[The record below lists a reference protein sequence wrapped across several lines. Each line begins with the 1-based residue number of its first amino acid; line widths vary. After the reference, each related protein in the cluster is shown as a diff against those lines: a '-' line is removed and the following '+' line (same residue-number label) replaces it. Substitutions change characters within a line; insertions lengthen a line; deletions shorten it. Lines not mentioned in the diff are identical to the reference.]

1 MNREQ
6 ALVLVHVARKDLSI
20 DEDAWRDLLRQQFHV
35 ASSKDLDI
43 YGLHRLIEHLKKC
56 GFKVRH
62 AVSQAAKSRRG
73 APARS
78 RPLHGAAQERP
89 GESAKIR
96 ALWLFLH
103 APLGLVR
110 DPSEKALMAYVQRLT
125 GVEALQW
132 LDGNQTYRVI
142 ETLKKWAE
150 RVFLER
156 IQERVA
162 HVGELLANGW
172 QPDARLLDEVRRCV
186 VRAQE
191 SRTRAGKPG
200 AYDACVAAWEALEA
214 LGSEDRGQRTEDRA
228 AAVRPL

>member
-1 MNREQ
+1 MNRAQ
-6 ALVLVHVARKDLSI
+6 ALQLVHVARKDLSI

-62 AVSQAAKSRRG
+62 AVAKKPGSPRG

-110 DPSEKALMAYVQRLT
+110 DPSEKALVAYVQRLT

-132 LDGNQTYRVI
+132 LDGGQTYRVI
-142 ETLKKWAE
+142 ESLKKWAE

-156 IQERVA
+156 LQARAAQVREQ
-162 HVGELLANGW
+162 LLAPGW
-172 QPDARLLDEVRRCV
+172 HPDARLLDEAQRCLV
-186 VRAQE
+186 QAQE

-200 AYDACVAAWEALEA
+200 AYDACLAAWEALET
-214 LGSEDRGQRTEDRA
+214 LGAEDRA
-228 AAVRPL
+228 AAARPL